1 MRTLTHPLLALFAL
15 ITLFYARLASPDVSI
30 HWDAAGYFYPY
41 QKYFSDSLRAGQL
54 PFWTSA
60 IFSGFPL
67 LADMQVAAWYP
78 PHWPLY
84 LAGLNPKLLFV
95 ELWLHALLAGG
106 GAFLLA
112 RRLTGS
118 ATAGMWAGMFY
129 GLSGYGAAHAQH
141 VSLFVAASWL
151 PLLFERLLTADTPR
165 RRAALALAGGCF
177 CLAGHF
183 QTVLYGF
190 SAAALVTVWRWR
202 RERRAAVWLPLA
214 VLAGGGL
221 ALSAVQV
228 LPSAELVAHS
238 LRLHLS
244 PEQIAAGAA
253 EWRSLLTL
261 IWPNAVG
268 AFDRPYPGP
277 RDISQHYFYTGFL
290 LLPLAAWGLR
300 DRRLRSLALVLIVP
314 AGLYALGP
322 QGPVFWLAGRLPGF
336 AHVRGPSHA
345 MGIVLLG
352 LALLAGAGAAALFE
366 NRRRLSLVLLLAAFS
381 DLFYWNMWRTPLVYD
396 RAPWEQT
403 YGAAE
408 RWFRE
413 QVGPQQ
419 PLERF
424 AAPGRWEHLYPSQ
437 APFGLG
443 IESAAGDNPLLL
455 ARYYAYLEAMGG
467 NPRLMSALGVSRYFD
482 PQEWVVRSHAPVLP
496 RFHFPPVVHAAATPD
511 ESRRRL
517 AALDPARE
525 AVAEGFPAARRNP
538 PEASAEILAAAPAAY
553 DLRIKTPAGA
563 VLRIAIPYYPGWRA
577 EIDGVAA
584 ALFPV
589 DHALMGLEAPAG
601 VHRVRLAYRQN
612 GFGWGAGISLAALA
626 GCVWGMRRKS

>member
-1 MRTLTHPLLALFAL
+1 LTRPLLVLFAL
-15 ITLFYARLASPDVSI
+15 ITIFYARLASPAVSI
-30 HWDAAGYFYPY
+30 HWDAGGYFYPY
-41 QKYFSDSLRAGQL
+41 QKYFSDSLRAGDL

-60 IFSGFPL
+60 IFSGFPF

-78 PHWPLY
+78 PHWLLY
-84 LAGLNPKLLFV
+84 LAGLSPKSLFV
-95 ELWLHALLAGG
+95 ELWLHSLLAGW

-112 RRLTGS
+112 RRLAGS
-118 ATAGMWAGMFY
+118 ATAGMWAGMCY
-129 GLSGYGAAHAQH
+129 ALSGYGAAHAQH
-141 VSLFVAASWL
+141 VGLFVAASWL
-151 PLLFERLLTADTPR
+151 PLLLDLLLTADTPR

-190 SAAALVTVWRWR
+190 SAAALVTLWRWR

-214 VLAGGGL
+214 VLVGGGL

-238 LRLHLS
+238 LRLRLS
-244 PEQIAAGAA
+244 SAQIAAGAA

-261 IWPNAVG
+261 AWPNAVG
-268 AFDRPYPGP
+268 TFDQPYPGP
-277 RDISQHYFYTGFL
+277 RDISQHYFYSGLL
-290 LLPLAAWGLR
+290 LLPLSAWGLR
-300 DRRLRSLALVLIVP
+300 DRRVRSLALVLIVP

-336 AHVRGPSHA
+336 AHVRAPSHA
-345 MGIVLLG
+345 MGMVLLG
-352 LALLAGAGAAALFE
+352 LALLAGAGAAALFQ
-366 NRRRLSLVLLLAAFS
+366 NHRRLSWILLLGAFG

-424 AAPGRWEHLYPSQ
+424 ASPGRWEHIYPSQ

-443 IESAAGDNPLLL
+443 IESAAGDNPLVL
-455 ARYYAYLEAMGG
+455 ARYHAYLEAMGG
-467 NPRLMSALGVSRYFD
+467 NPRLMSGLGVSRYFD

-496 RFHFPPVVHAAATPD
+496 RFHFPPMVHAAATPD

-517 AALDPARE
+517 ASLDPARE
-525 AVAEGFPAARRNP
+525 GVAEGLSGIRRNP
-538 PEASAEILAAAPAAY
+538 LDATAQVLAAASEAY
-553 DLRIKTPAGA
+553 ELRIETPTRA
-563 VLRIAIPYYPGWRA
+563 VLRIAIPSYPGWRA
-577 EIDGVAA
+577 EIDGTDAV
-584 ALFPV
+584 LFPM
-589 DHALMGLEAPAG
+589 DHALMGLEVPAG
-601 VHRVRLAYRQN
+601 VHRLRLAYRQN
-612 GFGWGAGISLAALA
+612 GFGWGAGISLLALA
-626 GCVWGMRRKS
+626 GCVWGMGRRS

>member
-1 MRTLTHPLLALFAL
+1 MRTLTRPLLALFAL

-30 HWDAAGYFYPY
+30 HWDAGGYFYPY
-41 QKYFSDSLRAGQL
+41 QKYFSDSVRAGEL

-60 IFSGFPL
+60 IFSGFPF

-84 LAGLNPKLLFV
+84 LAGLNPKSLFV
-95 ELWLHALLAGG
+95 ELWLHALLAGW

-118 ATAGMWAGMFY
+118 ALAGVWAGMFFA
-129 GLSGYGAAHAQH
+129 LSGYGAAHAQH
-141 VSLFVAASWL
+141 VGLFVAASWL
-151 PLLFERLLTADTPR
+151 PLLLELLLTADTPR

-190 SAAALVTVWRWR
+190 TAAALVTGWRGW

-214 VLAGGGL
+214 VLMGGGV

-238 LRLHLS
+238 LRLGLA
-244 PEQIAAGAA
+244 PAQIAAGAA

-261 IWPNAVG
+261 LWPNAVG
-268 AFDRPYPGP
+268 TFDQPYAGP
-277 RDISQHYFYTGFL
+277 RDVSQHYFYTGL
-290 LLPLAAWGLR
+290 VLLPLAAWGLR
-300 DRRLRSLALVLIVP
+300 DRRVRSLALVLIVP

-322 QGPVFWLAGRLPGF
+322 QGPVFWLAARLPGF
-336 AHVRGPSHA
+336 AHVRAPSHA

-352 LALLAGAGAAALFE
+352 LALLAGAGAAALFQ
-366 NRRRLSLVLLLAAFS
+366 NRRWLGWILLLATFA

-413 QVGPQQ
+413 QVGPQK

-455 ARYYAYLEAMGG
+455 ARYHAYLEAMGG

-482 PQEWVVRSHAPVLP
+482 PQAWVVRTHAPALP
-496 RFHFPPVVHAAATPD
+496 RFHFPPVVHAAAAPE

-517 AALDPARE
+517 ATLDPARE
-525 AVAEGFPAARRNP
+525 AVAEGLGATWRNP
-538 PEASAEILAAAPAAY
+538 AEARAEILIATPQAY
-553 DLRIKTPAGA
+553 ELRIKTPADA
-563 VLRIAIPYYPGWRA
+563 LLRIAIPYYPGWRA
-577 EIDGVAA
+577 EIDGTAA

-589 DHALMGLEAPAG
+589 DHALMGLEVPAG
-601 VHRVRLAYRQN
+601 AHRLRLAYRQN
-612 GFGWGAGISLAALA
+612 GFGWGAGISLLALA
-626 GCVWGMRRKS
+626 GCVWGMGRK

>member
-1 MRTLTHPLLALFAL
+1 MRTLTRPLLVLFAL

-30 HWDAAGYFYPY
+30 HWDAGGYFYPY
-41 QKYFSDSLRAGQL
+41 QKYFSDSLRAGDL

-60 IFSGFPL
+60 IFCGFPL

-84 LAGLNPKLLFV
+84 LAGLNPKSLFI
-95 ELWLHALLAGG
+95 ELWVHALLAGW

-118 ATAGMWAGMFY
+118 AAAGMWAGMFY
-129 GLSGYGAAHAQH
+129 ALSGYGAAHAQH
-141 VSLFVAASWL
+141 VGLFVAASWL
-151 PLLFERLLTADTPR
+151 PVLLELLLTADTAR

-190 SAAALVTVWRWR
+190 GAAALVTLWRWR
-202 RERRAAVWLPLA
+202 RERRGAVWLPLA
-214 VLAGGGL
+214 VLVGGGL

-238 LRLHLS
+238 LRMWLS
-244 PEQIAAGAA
+244 PGQIAAGAV

-261 IWPNAVG
+261 VWPNAVG
-268 AFDRPYPGP
+268 TFNQPYPGP
-277 RDISQHYFYTGFL
+277 RDISQHYFYSGLL

-322 QGPVFWLAGRLPGF
+322 QGPVFWLVSRLPGF
-336 AHVRGPSHA
+336 SSVRAPSHA
-345 MGIVLLG
+345 MGVVLLG
-352 LALLAGAGAAALFE
+352 LALLAGTGAAALFH
-366 NRRRLSLVLLLAAFS
+366 NRRRLSWILLLATFA

-396 RAPWEQT
+396 RTPWEQT

-413 QVGPQQ
+413 QVGPQK

-424 AAPGRWEHLYPSQ
+424 ASPGRWEHIYPSQ

-455 ARYYAYLEAMGG
+455 ARYYEYLAAMGV
-467 NPRLMSALGVSRYFD
+467 NPKLMSALGVSRYFD
-482 PQEWVVRSHAPVLP
+482 PNEWVVRSHAPALP

-525 AVAEGFPAARRNP
+525 AVAEGLPAARRNP
-538 PEASAEILAAAPAAY
+538 PEASAEILTAAPQAY
-553 DLRIKTPAGA
+553 EVRIETPTDA
-563 VLRIAIPYYPGWRA
+563 VLRIAIPSYPGWRA
-577 EIDGVAA
+577 EIDGAAA
-584 ALFPV
+584 ALIPV
-589 DHALMGLEAPAG
+589 DHALMGLHAPAG
-601 VHRVRLAYRQN
+601 SRRLRLAYRPR
-612 GFGWGAGISLAALA
+612 GFWWGAGISLLSLA
-626 GCVWGMRRKS
+626 GCVWGIGRKL